1 MRIDGAHLA
10 ELRQVD
16 AHVGNGE
23 VANELGRGR
32 AVLGIFGDEDAFD
45 VEVALERGN
54 RLAEQVEAAAAR
66 QERRE
71 LVRVDFEFHGLGAD
85 ALAALHA

>member
-10 ELRQVD
+10 ELEQVD

-23 VANELGRGR
+23 VANEVGGGR
-32 AVLGIFGDEDAFD
+32 AVLGIFGDEDAFH
-45 VEVALERGN
+45 VEVTLERGN

-66 QERRE
+66 QHRGE
-71 LVRVDFEFHGLGAD
+71 LVGINLVFHRS
-85 ALAALHA
+85 